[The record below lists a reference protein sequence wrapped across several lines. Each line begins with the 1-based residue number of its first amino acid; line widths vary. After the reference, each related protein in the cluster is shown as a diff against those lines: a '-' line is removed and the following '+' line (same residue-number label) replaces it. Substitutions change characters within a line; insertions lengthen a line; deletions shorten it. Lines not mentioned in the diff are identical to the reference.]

1 MRTSPLILS
10 VLFAI
15 WSVEAAEKNA
25 LTVVRNA
32 NELRTALATL
42 KDGAILKIGPGE
54 YPGGHYIEKT
64 AGLTIEAL
72 DPQQPP
78 HFKGSANAWHFARCP
93 KLTLR
98 NLIVS
103 GQTDNGLNIDDGGEL
118 TKAVRGITIENIAVN
133 DIGPTGNHDGI
144 KCSGLDELVIRD
156 CSITG
161 WGGQG
166 IDMVGCHKVT
176 ISGCTFKGKAGFSA
190 TAGVQMKGGTA
201 DVCVEKCR
209 FKDAGERPLN
219 IGGSTGLAYFRPQG
233 AKFEAARITVRN
245 NVIEASPCAAAFVGV
260 DGAEFSGNTILFPEK
275 WIFRILQETIEK
287 GFAPCRNVFISSN
300 RIVFRRSQVRDEI
313 NIGPNTAADSFRFE
327 QNKWFAED
335 RPQESSP
342 TLPSEE
348 KDGIYSRDPR

>member
-1 MRTSPLILS
+1 MHTRPVILA

-15 WSVEAAEKNA
+15 SSAEAAEKNA
-25 LTVVRNA
+25 PTVVRNA
-32 NELRTALATL
+32 DELRTALATL

-54 YPGGHYIEKT
+54 YPGGHYIEKI

-118 TKAVRGITIENIAVN
+118 TKAVGGITIENIAVN

-156 CSITG
+156 CSVTG

-166 IDMVGCHKVT
+166 IDFVGCHKSRIT
-176 ISGCTFKGKAGFSA
+176 G
-190 TAGVQMKGGTA
+190 
-201 DVCVEKCR
+201 CR
-209 FKDAGERPLN
+209 F
-219 IGGSTGLAYFRPQG
+219 IGKPGFTAS
-233 AKFEAARITVRN
+233 AAIQ
-245 NVIEASPCAAAFVGV
+245 P
-260 DGAEFSGNTILFPEK
+260 K
-275 WIFRILQETIEK
+275 
-287 GFAPCRNVFISSN
+287 FAPTSTNNGGGFC
-300 RIVFRRSQVRDEI
+300 
-313 NIGPNTAADSFRFE
+313 
-327 QNKWFAED
+327 
-335 RPQESSP
+335 
-342 TLPSEE
+342 
-348 KDGIYSRDPR
+348 